1 MIRQKNALLNVNRY
15 MEPRIKT
22 TYYKHRRNCSNN
34 IKEYYADLIQPENTL
49 YNSNFELGSF
59 VKQYSLLNMI
69 ESDDLVVSQ
78 NRLYQIDLLN
88 KSWESFILK
97 FHSLQN
103 FIPFVDINSFSSND
117 NALFSAIELA
127 CIIATKTS
135 LDEGHIMFSNHVPI
149 WKKFI
154 KKNAFYDNV
163 SDIFNSIN
171 NDTNYLHDNILI
183 AIDLFVQSLH
193 ITKTSNDDI
202 SNMVIVI
209 ITNKQ
214 YHDYDSFLLRFENEY
229 MPHIIL

>member
-22 TYYKHRRNCSNN
+22 AYFKDRRNCSNN
-34 IKEYYADLIQPENTL
+34 IKEYYADLIQQPENTM

-59 VKQYSLLNMI
+59 VKQYSVLNII
-69 ESDDLVVSQ
+69 ESDDLVVTQ

-88 KSWESFILK
+88 KSWESFIHK

-117 NALFSAIELA
+117 NTLYSAIELA

-135 LDEGHIMFSNHVPI
+135 FDEGHIMFSNHVPI

-154 KKNAFYDNV
+154 KKNTFYDNV

-171 NDTNYLHDNILI
+171 NDTNYLHDNILC
-183 AIDLFVQSLH
+183 AIDLFVQSLRS
-193 ITKTSNDDI
+193 TYTSNDDI

-209 ITNKQ
+209 ITNKE
-214 YHDYDSFLLRFENEY
+214 SRLIFKNFR
-229 MPHIIL
+229 